1 MINKDADDIRKSGL
15 FDRDWYLST
24 YPDVAMSGMPPL
36 AHFLQIGARLKRDPG
51 PDFDTAGYLEEY
63 RDIEKAGINPLLH
76 YIQHGRDEGRQARP
90 NSGQPASRSE
100 IGARIAGDLRRRP
113 GRTTVLLCA
122 HSARQQLFGG
132 ERSFL
137 DMVDGI
143 SALDFNLIITIPSVE
158 NQAYL
163 AALKQRSVAIYH
175 LPIPW
180 WRGDI
185 PVAPATIGRIAS
197 IIAAEHVDVV
207 HSNTIMLREPLLAAR
222 YMGVRSLVQARELIQ
237 HDEHLLEEIR
247 LTAPEIIEWLWEN
260 ADGIIANSHVTATG
274 FTLPGKSPHV
284 VYNTVDMSALRK
296 MPPPGNAGP
305 LRVGL
310 ISSNLPK
317 KGLGAFTKIAQK
329 LEHTHPDI
337 HFHIIGPDTSLTE
350 DIRERLSRKELPESI
365 KLLGYRDTPAAAI
378 AETDVVLSIS
388 TFQESFGRTVL
399 ESMAGARPVIVYDHG
414 APPELVTTGRS
425 GFVVP
430 FGDVSKIA
438 DLLGKLSKDRN
449 LLIQMGRNARDEA
462 HERFG
467 RDVYIESLRSAY
479 TDLLDRESSPPR
491 VVLPARSDLS
501 PLPRTALRI
510 AYFLWHFPVP
520 SETFVLNELRILK
533 ANGVDVRV
541 FCRHSPHE
549 DFTPDF
555 EIEWETV
562 DSPEHLANRLQATG
576 RTVVHS
582 HFVFPTVT
590 EMVWPACEK
599 ARVPFTFIAH
609 AQDIFRYRNDLKNRI
624 GEVARSPWCRKVFV
638 PSSFHERYLSLRGVP
653 ENKMVPSAN
662 GCDDTL
668 YAAARMTERSKRPFR
683 RIIAIHRFAEK
694 KGLGNLV
701 RAAKLLEPDGIRVAL
716 YGYGDLEAEYRRIV
730 ADKGIGNVEF
740 CGAVNGL
747 DEMLDAFRSCDLF
760 SCPSVRAADGDMDG
774 IPTVVMEAM
783 SAGVPVITTAI
794 SGIPDLVEDGL
805 TGMLSEAT
813 PEAIAERVRAYY
825 ALPDAA
831 VEAMIENGLERIQSK
846 YNSERLV
853 EGMMRIWANETVDLM
868 IVSWNNLPEL
878 YEVTQRLLANTSMPH
893 HLIICD
899 NGSRP
904 STLAYLVDLQGRHDN
919 ITLIINRE
927 NAYVGPGTNI
937 CLQHGRSDYAVYVCG
952 KEGMT
957 TAKGWE
963 IPLIH
968 YMNANPRVGQAGTL
982 CYSPSYL
989 HGRDY
994 PKGVALFDKF
1004 RNQDFARNNP
1014 DRSFC
1019 HVQGGFFVLRREMID
1034 EIGGFSND
1042 VAHAYTDV
1050 EFSYYVESRGW
1061 ELGQAPGMLSLYN
1074 KTRPS
1079 IFHRLDEKMS
1089 ALHPPTLNDLPILDA
1104 VSKRSLALCNAC
1116 GKSSPAFTHV
1126 GAEAVCPECG
1136 STRRSRSLQRFL
1148 SESLLLYRRLPALAV
1163 SAPGPLLDFWRHQ
1176 FQGHA
1181 LSLEDLLQRL
1191 AASQPLN
1198 IAENSLPLIL
1208 LNDIWLPDMRES
1220 GVQAV
1225 LNWTSRLLKEDGM
1238 MILSGPAQTAE
1249 LSAFAQQC
1257 GLEIFDR
1264 KRFASAVSHFDWQP
1278 LYLLR
1283 HTSVSSPDKHS
1294 HGDKKAL
1301 IQ

>member
-1 MINKDADDIRKSGL
+1 MNKDVEDICESGL
-15 FDRDWYLST
+15 FDQEWYRSS
-24 YPDVAMSGMPPL
+24 YPDVDMSGMNPL
-36 AHFLQIGARLKRDPG
+36 EHFLQIGTRLNRDPG
-51 PDFDTAGYLEEY
+51 PGFDATGYLEEY
-63 RDIEKAGINPLLH
+63 HDIKKAGINPLLH
-76 YIQHGRDEGRQARP
+76 YIRYGRDEGRQARP
-90 NSGQPASRSE
+90 YYQQPASQSE
-100 IGARIAGDLRRRP
+100 MGARMTGDMRRRP

-122 HSARQQLFGG
+122 HSAHHQLFGG

-143 SALDFNLIITIPSVE
+143 SALGFNVVVTIPSIV
-158 NQAYL
+158 NTVYL
-163 AALKQRSVAIYH
+163 TALKRHCIAVYH

-180 WRGDI
+180 WRADM
-185 PVAPATIGRIAS
+185 PANAVTVGRIAS
-197 IIAAEHVDVV
+197 IIATEHVDVV

-222 YMGVRSLVQARELIQ
+222 NMGIRSLVHARELIQ
-237 HDEHLLEEIR
+237 HDEHLLEKIQ
-247 LTAPEIIEWLWEN
+247 LTAPEIVEWLWEN
-260 ADGIIANSHVTATG
+260 ADGIVANSQVTATG
-274 FTLPGKSPHV
+274 FSLPGKSPSI
-284 VYNTVDMSALRK
+284 VYNTVDMSTLRK
-296 MPPPGNAGP
+296 MSPPETEGP

-317 KGLGAFTKIAQK
+317 KGLEAFTRIAQK
-329 LEHTHPDI
+329 LEYSHPDI
-337 HFHIIGPDTSLTE
+337 HFHIIGPDTALTE
-350 DIRERLSRKELPESI
+350 DIKARLSRKELPESI
-365 KLLGYRDTPAAAI
+365 KILGYRDTPTAAI

-388 TFQESFGRTVL
+388 TFHESFGRTVL

-414 APPELVTTGRS
+414 APPELVTEEHS
-425 GFVVP
+425 GFIVP
-430 FGDVSKIA
+430 SGNISMIT
-438 DLLGKLSKDRN
+438 DLLRKLSEDRN
-449 LLIQMGRNARDEA
+449 LLVQMGLNARKEA

-467 RDVYIESLRSAY
+467 RNVYIESLRSAY
-479 TDLLDRESSPPR
+479 TDLLNEEAPPR
-491 VVLPARSDLS
+491 RIVLPARADLS
-501 PLPRTALRI
+501 PLSRQAVRI

-533 ANGVDVRV
+533 ARGVDVRV
-541 FCRHSPHE
+541 FCRHSPHK

-555 EIEWETV
+555 EIDWETV
-562 DSPEHLANRLQATG
+562 ESPEHLARRLQETG
-576 RTVVHS
+576 RTAVHS

-590 EMVWPACEK
+590 EMVWPACEE
-599 ARVPFTFIAH
+599 ARIPFTFIAH

-638 PSSFHERYLSLRGVP
+638 PSTFHERYLSLRGVP

-668 YAAARMTERSKRPFR
+668 YAAARLTERSKRPFR
-683 RIIAIHRFAEK
+683 RVIAIHRFAEK
-694 KGLGNLV
+694 KGLEHLV
-701 RAAKLLEPDGIRVAL
+701 RAAKLLEPDGIRIAL
-716 YGYGDLEAEYRRIV
+716 YGYGDLENEYRQII
-730 ADKGIGNVEF
+730 ADQDIRNIEF
-740 CGAVNGL
+740 CGPVNGL

-760 SCPSVRAADGDMDG
+760 SCPSVRATDGDMDG

-783 SAGVPVITTAI
+783 SAGVPVITSAI

-805 TGMLSEAT
+805 TGLVSEAT
-813 PEAIAERVRAYY
+813 PEAIAERVRTYY
-825 ALPDAA
+825 TLPDAA

-853 EGMMRIWANETVDLM
+853 EGMMRVWANETIDLM

-878 YEVTQRLLANTSMPH
+878 YEVTQRLLANTRMPY

-904 STLAYLVDLQGRHDN
+904 STLAYLVELQGRHDN
-919 ITLIINRE
+919 ITLIINRD

-937 CLQHGRSDYAVYVCG
+937 CLEHGHSDYAVYVCG

-1019 HVQGGFFVLRREMID
+1019 HVQGGFFVLRRQMID
-1034 EIGGFSND
+1034 EIGGFSDD

-1061 ELGQAPGMLSLYN
+1061 ELGQPPGMLSLYN

-1079 IFHRLDEKMS
+1079 ILHRLDERMS
-1089 ALHPPTLNDLPILDA
+1089 ALHPPTLDDLPILDA
-1104 VSKRSLALCNAC
+1104 ISERALALCNAC
-1116 GKSSPAFTHV
+1116 GKTSPAFSHT
-1126 GAEAVCPECG
+1126 GAEAVCPQCG

-1148 SESLLLYRRLPALAV
+1148 SESVLLYRRLPALAI
-1163 SAPGPLLDFWRHQ
+1163 SAPEPLLEFWRHQ

-1181 LSLEDLLQRL
+1181 LPLDNLLQRL
-1191 AASQPLN
+1191 TASQSLD

-1208 LNDIWLPDMRES
+1208 MNELWQPELPET
-1220 GVQAV
+1220 VVEAA
-1225 LNWTSRLLKEDGM
+1225 LTWASRLLKEDGL
-1238 MILSGPAQTAE
+1238 MIVSGQVHTAE
-1249 LSAFAQQC
+1249 LIALAQQC

-1264 KRFASAVSHFDWQP
+1264 KRYASAVCHFDWQP

-1283 HTSVSSPDKHS
+1283 RISDPSPDKHS
-1294 HGDKKAL
+1294 HTDKKAL
-1301 IQ
+1301 PQ